1 MFMTP
6 WPNRLC
12 VHPINCPCLVAPTQ
26 VLLSVGGAE
35 ETDGGDEF
43 GGASPGFG
51 HVAEPPRFLSSMRIR
66 RSVGILDSL
75 TRIATDPT
83 AAKIYLEL

>member
-1 MFMTP
+1 MTP
-6 WPNRLC
+6 WPNRLR

-35 ETDGGDEF
+35 ETDGGDEL
-43 GGASPGFG
+43 GGAGPGFG

-66 RSVGILDSL
+66 RSAGILDSL